1 MPMPLHQ
8 ICRFLHGENC
18 ESILDL
24 MLLSYLSTIGVN
36 GTTTQRIAEH
46 NFLPEKTVLPHLHR
60 LHAAGLI
67 HQSRDTGKGRPL
79 RHTITGKAHDLLL
92 QQRAF
97 LIEPTAKPLKLRNAK
112 VRARAEQPTNSDL
125 E

>member
-8 ICRFLHGENC
+8 ICRFLYGQNC

-24 MLLSYLSTIGVN
+24 LLLSYLAGIGVN
-36 GTTTQRIAEH
+36 GTTTQRIAETT
-46 NFLPEKTVLPHLHR
+46 FLPEKTVLPHLHR
-60 LHAAGLI
+60 LHTAGLI

-92 QQRAF
+92 QQRAH
-97 LIEPTAKPLKLRNAK
+97 LIEPTAKPLKLRNAE
-112 VRARAEQPTNSDL
+112 VCQPEGAKKS
-125 E
+125 

>member
-1 MPMPLHQ
+1 MPLPLHQ

-18 ESILDL
+18 DSILDL
-24 MLLSYLSTIGVN
+24 LLLSYLSTIGVN

-46 NFLPEKTVLPHLHR
+46 TFLPEKTVLPHLHR
-60 LHAAGLI
+60 LHTAGLI

-92 QQRAF
+92 AQRDF
-97 LIEPTAKPLKLRNAK
+97 ILEPTRPTKPLNLSSNAPAMAQAAK
-112 VRARAEQPTNSDL
+112 DSR
-125 E
+125 